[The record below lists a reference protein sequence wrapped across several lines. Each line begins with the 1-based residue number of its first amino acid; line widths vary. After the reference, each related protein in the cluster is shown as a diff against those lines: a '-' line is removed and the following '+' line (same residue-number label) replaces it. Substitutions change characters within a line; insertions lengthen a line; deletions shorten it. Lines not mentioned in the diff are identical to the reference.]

1 MAVSGR
7 GPSWVRMAVSVGV
20 GVTGGTSVVEW
31 AGAER
36 FGRVRTLVSQD
47 WPTVAGQFGVL
58 LFDLLPLL

>member
-1 MAVSGR
+1 
-7 GPSWVRMAVSVGV
+7 MAVSVGV
-20 GVTGGTSVVEW
+20 GVTGGPSVVEW